1 MIKKP
6 VPLEDINLIIEYDIF
21 NSVDDIIVQAMVVDE
36 YQRIITTL
44 SPTWGEYLNIN
55 SLQKKL
61 SFKIKKFPLKGES
74 FSLNIKCSAGFLID
88 YVENILTFSTAQNS
102 EVENKIAKAGIV
114 VLDSILIQKGDEY
127 EKN

>member
-1 MIKKP
+1 MGR
-6 VPLEDINLIIEYDIF
+6 IF
-21 NSVDDIIVQAMVVDE
+21 KYKFPA
-36 YQRIITTL
+36 
-44 SPTWGEYLNIN
+44 
-55 SLQKKL
+55 
-61 SFKIKKFPLKGES
+61 KIKKFPLKGES